1 MSLNELKKRLRQL
14 RYQAMEAD
22 YPSPELEAIYA
33 QMDEVDNQI
42 AKLKAQKPEPV
53 GFYSG
58 LTRRELAATG
68 TCETDWF

>member
-1 MSLNELKKRLRQL
+1 MDLKTLEKQLRQL
-14 RYQAMEAD
+14 RRQAMEAD
-22 YPSPELEAIYA
+22 YPSDELTAIHA
-33 QMDEVDNQI
+33 QMDEVKKQM
-42 AKLKAQKPEPV
+42 AELKAQTPEPV